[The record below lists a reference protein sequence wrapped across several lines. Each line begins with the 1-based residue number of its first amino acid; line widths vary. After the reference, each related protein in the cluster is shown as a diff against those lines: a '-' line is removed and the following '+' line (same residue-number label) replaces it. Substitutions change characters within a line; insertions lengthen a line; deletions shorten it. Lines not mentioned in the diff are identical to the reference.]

1 MVRRNTTEKTRRRTH
16 TTNLNLIFIIQLL
29 STLHIRL
36 RTLTQYHLHDSEYSL
51 ILNLRFAIRTQVHA
65 LYTDVVTSAKSES
78 RDGLVTWSS
87 LLNSK
92 RWQSLPHT
100 PHITGDINRK
110 MTYRELLRSMF
121 PRASAIQIQAMQKF
135 SPSCY

>member
-1 MVRRNTTEKTRRRTH
+1 MSFIFLLLLKGREKKESERDRKSNTQQQNKKKWQPNKEVTVWYVETQRRKHDDEHTRR
-16 TTNLNLIFIIQLL
+16 
-29 STLHIRL
+29 
-36 RTLTQYHLHDSEYSL
+36 
-51 ILNLRFAIRTQVHA
+51 
-65 LYTDVVTSAKSES
+65 VVTSAKSES